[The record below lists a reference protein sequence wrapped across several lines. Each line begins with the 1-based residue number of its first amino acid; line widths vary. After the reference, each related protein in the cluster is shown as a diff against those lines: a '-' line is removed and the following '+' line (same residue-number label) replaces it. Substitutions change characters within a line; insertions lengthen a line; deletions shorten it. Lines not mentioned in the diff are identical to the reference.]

1 VISGNAGDGVHIVGL
16 VATPSTGNVV
26 QGNFIGVSASGA
38 GSVGA
43 RPSGANAGTAA
54 GNFGAGIELDGAKNT
69 TVGGGTAGAG
79 NVVGFNLYGIELD
92 NGAQNNIVAGN
103 AVGLGADGASAA
115 GNVLQGIVLTSKGAS
130 GGQAGEP
137 GVQNNTIGGTSIG
150 AGNHVAFNGAAGIA
164 VFNNP
169 ISLSAQ
175 LNVGNAILGNA
186 LFRNGLSNPTFEPGI
201 DLTTQFAFPAD
212 DDVTANT
219 AGGPHVGPN
228 SFQNFPVLTS
238 ATPGGGN
245 IAIAGTLNSSPNTS
259 FRIEFFVNSAA
270 SGGALTEGQTL
281 LGFVNVTTN
290 ASGNAAINAS
300 FAATVASGQTITATA
315 TDANNNTSEFSLP
328 IPAANLAP
336 TVSGISPTATPEG
349 VGITLTVNG
358 TNFASGSVVKLN
370 GVALATT
377 FVGSTQ
383 LTAVIPTSLLAD
395 EGSPS
400 VTVTNPAPGG
410 GTSNAKTLFV
420 QESLLPDGTRGTANQ
435 RFVSEL
441 YHDLLGRPADA
452 AGLAFWDAQL
462 TAGASR
468 FAVAS
473 AIVST
478 AEYRADEVQALYQ
491 TYLHR
496 AADAAGLAGA
506 ASILAAGGSREQIA
520 AILIGSPEYLANRG
534 GGTTDGFIGALFQ
547 DGFHRSPDATG
558 LAQFRQFLAAG
569 HSRTEAALVVF
580 GSEEHRE
587 DLVRGRY
594 LDFLERPVDPA
605 ALAGTANLL
614 AHGTLEN
621 QVIAAIAGSQEYFNK
636 TAT

>member
-1 VISGNAGDGVHIVGL
+1 
-16 VATPSTGNVV
+16 
-26 QGNFIGVSASGA
+26 
-38 GSVGA
+38 
-43 RPSGANAGTAA
+43 
-54 GNFGAGIELDGAKNT
+54 
-69 TVGGGTAGAG
+69 
-79 NVVGFNLYGIELD
+79 LD
-92 NGAQNNIVAGN
+92 NGAQNNVVAGN

-150 AGNHVAFNGAAGIA
+150 AGNSVAFNGAAGIA

-212 DDVTANT
+212 DGVTANT

-290 ASGNAAINAS
+290 ASGNATINAS

-349 VGITLTVNG
+349 VGATLTVNG

-400 VTVTNPAPGG
+400 VTVTNPAPG
-410 GTSNAKTLFV
+410 
-420 QESLLPDGTRGTANQ
+420 
-435 RFVSEL
+435 
-441 YHDLLGRPADA
+441 
-452 AGLAFWDAQL
+452 
-462 TAGASR
+462 
-468 FAVAS
+468 
-473 AIVST
+473 
-478 AEYRADEVQALYQ
+478 
-491 TYLHR
+491 
-496 AADAAGLAGA
+496 
-506 ASILAAGGSREQIA
+506 
-520 AILIGSPEYLANRG
+520 
-534 GGTTDGFIGALFQ
+534 
-547 DGFHRSPDATG
+547 
-558 LAQFRQFLAAG
+558 
-569 HSRTEAALVVF
+569 
-580 GSEEHRE
+580 
-587 DLVRGRY
+587 
-594 LDFLERPVDPA
+594 
-605 ALAGTANLL
+605 
-614 AHGTLEN
+614 
-621 QVIAAIAGSQEYFNK
+621 
-636 TAT
+636 